1 MVSISLECLHFPR
14 AEQFR
19 TKHKSGMKFSE
30 TWVRK
35 MQSGV
40 VERAAV
46 PLSDPGGGGGGAL
59 LVGAWSPSSKKTSNV
74 VISLMEIVLK
84 IGCSGVGVPGSCLVP
99 SE

>member
-1 MVSISLECLHFPR
+1 
-14 AEQFR
+14 
-19 TKHKSGMKFSE
+19 MKFSE

-35 MQSGV
+35 MQSRV
-40 VERAAV
+40 VERAAG
-46 PLSDPGGGGGGAL
+46 PLSDPGEGTL

-84 IGCSGVGVPGSCLVP
+84 IGCSGVRVPGSCVVP